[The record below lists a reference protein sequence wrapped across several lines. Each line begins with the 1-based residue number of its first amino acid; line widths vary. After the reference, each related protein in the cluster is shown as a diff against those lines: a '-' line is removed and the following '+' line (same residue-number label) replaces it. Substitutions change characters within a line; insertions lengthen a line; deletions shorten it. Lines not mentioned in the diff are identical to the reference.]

1 MKFEEIKSI
10 IMNLIIKPS
19 SSIASIQQNFQAQ
32 FPYLKIEFYK
42 VKHETG
48 EASAKENTLSGA
60 LILEDVFP
68 KLKEGIITLTP
79 SLKVLELEQLF
90 AKNFGISV
98 QVFHKSGNV
107 WLQTTRTDHWTLLEQ
122 NKHAEE
128 KEHPLPDTF
137 IDAMD
142 RQELE

>member
-1 MKFEEIKSI
+1 MKLHIEKSRTI
-10 IMNLIIKPS
+10 S
-19 SSIASIQQNFQAQ
+19 QIQAEFQQ
-32 FPYLKIEFYK
+32 LFPYLKIEFYK
-42 VKHETG
+42 EEHQVG
-48 EASAKENTLSGA
+48 EATSRANTLSGSV
-60 LILEDVFP
+60 VFESVYP
-68 KLKEGIITLTP
+68 HLNSGEITIYP
-79 SLKVLELEQLF
+79 ELKVMELETTF
-90 AKNFGISV
+90 SEKFGLSV

-128 KEHPLPDTF
+128 KEHPIEENR